1 MSLNGL
7 EQPPE
12 LPLMGPLSGAK
23 PPPRWQPPETGFDP
37 QHMQCLR
44 FTCAR
49 EGETGIESHR
59 ACTADQ
65 ITTAVINNNCPS
77 PLMTAAST
85 SEGCRSF
92 A

>member
-49 EGETGIESHR
+49 VRETRMKHLTGR
-59 ACTADQ
+59 ARPGSDHNRGDQ
-65 ITTAVINNNCPS
+65 
-77 PLMTAAST
+77 
-85 SEGCRSF
+85 
-92 A
+92 